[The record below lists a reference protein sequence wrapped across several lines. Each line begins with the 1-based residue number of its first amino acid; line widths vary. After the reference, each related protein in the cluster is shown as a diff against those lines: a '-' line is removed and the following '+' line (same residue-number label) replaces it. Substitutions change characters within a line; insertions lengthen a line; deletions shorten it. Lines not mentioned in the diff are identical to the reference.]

1 MHISVASTP
10 WTFGYCQL
18 LEQQELFL
26 PDTIDPALLSPP
38 PKRRK
43 LGREMSQEQSGAS
56 SSAAIEAE
64 NTPDVDT
71 NEDWSS
77 IADPAERRR
86 VQNRLAQRKFRK
98 WSCPSLYQCTSTD
111 RYPGA
116 KNKEQ
121 KEERERDLQNQER
134 AASSYSTPEPS
145 EIDASTDL
153 SGLPWGGPSLQHVIS
168 AGKERER
175 TASVSQAGS
184 STMQIGSPAS
194 QASQPSQGGTSS
206 R

>member
-1 MHISVASTP
+1 MHISAASTP
-10 WTFGYCQL
+10 WRFGYCQV
-18 LEQQELFL
+18 LEQQEIYL

-38 PKRRK
+38 IKRRR
-43 LGREMSQEQSGAS
+43 LEREMSQEQSGAS
-56 SSAAIEAE
+56 SSAATEAE
-64 NTPDVDT
+64 TTPDVET
-71 NEDWSS
+71 TEDWST
-77 IADPAERRR
+77 ITDPAERRR
-86 VQNRLAQRKFRK
+86 VQNRLAQRKFR
-98 WSCPSLYQCTSTD
+98 Q
-111 RYPGA
+111 

-145 EIDASTDL
+145 EIDAGTEL

-175 TASVSQAGS
+175 ASTSQAGS
-184 STMQIGSPAS
+184 SSMHIGSPAS